1 MIKKTLLLFLVLCT
15 FFSLSA
21 LNEGRIKINKI
32 PSLTSE
38 ISLEKSEFLYNA
50 PLMEYINLNFG
61 LMVNKWTQPG
71 LSFGIDFQW
80 IDSKHVAGTIRA
92 NMIFLT
98 NRSMDRIYLGGYANA
113 SICAGVPVAGFKGV
127 VYSMVKAAPGND
139 PIVSLELQ
147 PGVYISPHESVN
159 LFFAPAIGKYFV
171 KSDSFFFNLIVSLEV
186 FLWK

>member
-1 MIKKTLLLFLVLCT
+1 MKKFIAALFVLCA

-21 LNEGRIKINKI
+21 LNEGRIKGNKI

-50 PLMEYINLNFG
+50 PLIQYINLNFG

-71 LSFGIDFQW
+71 LAFGIDFQW

-92 NMIFLT
+92 DMIFLT
-98 NRSMDRIYLGGYANA
+98 NRQMNDVYLGGYANA

-127 VYSMVKAAPGND
+127 VYSMVYAAVGDD
-139 PIVSLELQ
+139 PLVSLEIQ

-159 LFFAPAIGKYFV
+159 LFFAPAMGKYFV
-171 KSDSFFFNLIVSLEV
+171 DSDSFFFNLILSLEV